1 MKKNGQV
8 FLSLPTSRSEGGEGR
23 EKPPT
28 GTQRKNVYIYVY
40 VKITEAQRKEGRK
53 PQQKEGRK
61 KITKEV
67 YGRGKGRE
75 GRKKNGRKK
84 RKRNRKTSIEK
95 RIHIC
100 ISKGKREKNVAK
112 TEERLRKNVYVGSK
126 FLPMQGRGR
135 PCVQD

>member
-28 GTQRKNVYIYVY
+28 GDTAEERIHIRIRKDNGSP
-40 VKITEAQRKEGRK
+40 TEGREK
-53 PQQKEGRK
+53 PNRNRNESRK
-61 KITKEV
+61 KEITKGV
-67 YGRGKGRE
+67 
-75 GRKKNGRKK
+75 NGRKK
-84 RKRNRKTSIEK
+84 VRKGEKTEQKKEETSVEK

-100 ISKGKREKNVAK
+100 ISKGKRGKNVAK
-112 TEERLRKNVYVGSK
+112 TEKQLRKNVYVGSK
-126 FLPMQGRGR
+126 FLPMQGKGR